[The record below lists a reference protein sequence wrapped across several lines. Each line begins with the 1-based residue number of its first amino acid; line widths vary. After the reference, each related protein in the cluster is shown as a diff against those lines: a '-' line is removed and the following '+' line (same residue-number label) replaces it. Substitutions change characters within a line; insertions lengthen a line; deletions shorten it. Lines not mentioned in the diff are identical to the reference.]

1 MFAGLYAPAC
11 GQTAPQPKGR
21 RAPGLAQCAGSGRT
35 GLWQKR
41 QAGEGRAQHVIMDL
55 RADLGPSDGELWRKI
70 GRGSAAQAVAA
81 ARKSVIVP
89 MLVIGCS
96 RSGLVHVLFRAGS
109 GVSATQMQRSMGVAA
124 DESERQHQDK
134 ASEKQRS
141 HQARRPRSS
150 RNSEWLHS
158 TELGHMR
165 GMPESGSGS
174 VRFSCS
180 ACANQ
185 LDEIIHNV
193 AAFVDLQSGRW
204 NMQLGLAVEA
214 RSIGERYPGFP
225 DP

>member
-1 MFAGLYAPAC
+1 M
-11 GQTAPQPKGR
+11 
-21 RAPGLAQCAGSGRT
+21 
-35 GLWQKR
+35 
-41 QAGEGRAQHVIMDL
+41 
-55 RADLGPSDGELWRKI
+55 
-70 GRGSAAQAVAA
+70 
-81 ARKSVIVP
+81 
-89 MLVIGCS
+89 
-96 RSGLVHVLFRAGS
+96 HVLFRAGS
-109 GVSATQMQRSMGVAA
+109 GVSATQMQRSMRVAA

-150 RNSEWLHS
+150 GNSEWLHS
-158 TELGHMR
+158 TELDHMR

-174 VRFSCS
+174 VRSSCS
-180 ACANQ
+180 ARANQ

-214 RSIGERYPGFP
+214 RSIGERYPGLP